1 MTTDRTVL
9 FVDAYDSFAENIAAL
24 LQQKLHVT
32 VTLIHIDCDIPA
44 RFGLSVEEFLSTFDA
59 IVLGPGPGNPQNES
73 DVGLFNTVW
82 KCSPLLN
89 IPVLGI
95 CLGFQSLCINYGLPV
110 VKLGLPCHGHAKAI
124 LHTDSGIFNGAGN
137 VVATNYNS
145 LGVRRADMDN
155 SFVSRTSSSGSVVSL
170 SSSRSFLSDIST
182 HDDSV
187 SRCRDRKT
195 VDLTILAWDTDNWV
209 MAVKHNLH
217 HFHGFQFHPESC
229 KSNEACV
236 TLLKNWWDS
245 AALHNERYR
254 VNCGAK
260 TLAIQSHSSSQ
271 MEKGPIDTEYLR
283 LQTRLGHL
291 GRHIG
296 QDLHFVT
303 LSSIEAHD
311 EIAQLCY
318 DMSGDD
324 NLVMLESTRKGRYS
338 IFPFPDESTFRLE
351 YGQSQCKTVVGSSEQ
366 VHRLPRQ
373 AVVTLLEWFL
383 LEKQY
388 TAESRDVPFTAGFMG
403 YLSYEFGIDSL
414 NMETSAS
421 HQASSP
427 RSTSDISLAWV
438 DRSIVVDHH
447 TQTVHIQSLRK
458 EDGNWCEEMA
468 RKIKAMTA
476 PTPDD
481 SPSESNSLLREIQQ
495 SSQFHCPD
503 HDSYISQIQQCR
515 AQLIAG
521 NSYELCLTTEA
532 SITTPKGRDHA
543 WILYRNLQRHNPV
556 PYAGYVRLGGT
567 TILSSSPEHFIS
579 WTPEGTIDMM
589 PMKGTVKKS
598 RDMTFAKAKEILASA
613 KESAENLMI
622 ADLIRHDLYST
633 VSRDALVQVV
643 KLCDVIETE
652 TVYTMISH
660 VRAHVPLEQHNND
673 KDKNEPTESTSHPS
687 RPSSIQ
693 PPHESRNA
701 TITRYGLKS
710 LTRTLPPGS
719 MTGAPKKRSC
729 EILAGLERRHRGIYS
744 GAIGYMDVGGFG
756 SWNVCI
762 RTAFANDSD
771 DQHDDNGRVWQKWR
785 IGAGGAITVLSD
797 DESEWDEM
805 MTKLDSVVKAF
816 QSV

>member
-1 MTTDRTVL
+1 MTTGKTIL

-24 LQQKLHVT
+24 LQQKLQVT

-44 RFGLSVEEFLSTFDA
+44 RFGQSVEQFLSSFDA

-82 KCSPLLN
+82 KCAPLLN

-95 CLGFQSLCINYGLPV
+95 CLGFQSLCTYYGLPV
-110 VKLGLPCHGHAKAI
+110 VKLGLPCHGHAKTI
-124 LHTDSGIFNGAGN
+124 VHTESGIFHGAGH

-170 SSSRSFLSDIST
+170 SSSRSFQSDLST
-182 HDDSV
+182 HDVSV
-187 SRCRDRKT
+187 SRSRGRKPA
-195 VDLTILAWDTDNWV
+195 DLAILAWDADEWV
-209 MAVKHNLH
+209 MAVKHNVH

-229 KSNEACV
+229 KSNAACV
-236 TLLKNWWDS
+236 TLLRNWWDS
-245 AALHNERYR
+245 VALHNERYR
-254 VNCGAK
+254 AGRGVNTPAFENPPSPQ
-260 TLAIQSHSSSQ
+260 L
-271 MEKGPIDTEYLR
+271 EKGANTEHLG
-283 LQTRLGHL
+283 LQTRLSHL
-291 GRHIG
+291 GRHAG
-296 QDLHFVT
+296 QDLHCIT
-303 LSSIEAHD
+303 LSSLEARN

-318 DMSGDD
+318 DLSGDN

-351 YGQSQCKTVVGSSEQ
+351 YGQNQCKTVVGSSVQ

-373 AVVTLLEWFL
+373 VVVTLLEGFL

-388 TAESRDVPFTAGFMG
+388 TPDSRSVPFTAGFMG

-414 NMETSAS
+414 NMEDPAS
-421 HQASSP
+421 RPPPSP
-427 RSTSDISLAWV
+427 RSTPDINLVWV
-438 DRSIVVDHH
+438 DRSIVVDHK
-447 TQTVHIQSLRK
+447 TQTVHIQSLRRD
-458 EDGNWCEEMA
+458 DGGWCKDMA
-468 RKIKAMTA
+468 KRINSMT
-476 PTPDD
+476 TSHLDD
-481 SPSESNSLLREIQQ
+481 SPPESKTLLREIQL
-495 SSQFHCPD
+495 SSQVQLPD
-503 HDSYISQIQQCR
+503 HDNYISQIQQCR
-515 AQLIAG
+515 AELIAG

-532 SITTPKGRDHA
+532 CIKTPKGPDHA

-567 TILSSSPEHFIS
+567 TILSSSPEHFLS
-579 WTPEGTIDMM
+579 WSSEGTIDMI

-598 RDMTFAKAKEILASA
+598 QDMTLAKAQEILASA

-652 TVYTMISH
+652 TVYTMVSH
-660 VRAHVPLEQHNND
+660 IRAHVPLEED
-673 KDKNEPTESTSHPS
+673 KDKDKSAESSPRS
-687 RPSSIQ
+687 RCDARSL
-693 PPHESRNA
+693 ESRSA
-701 TITRYGLKS
+701 IMTRTGLKA

-729 EILAGLERRHRGIYS
+729 EILGRLERRDRGVYS
-744 GAIGYMDVGGFG
+744 GAIGYMDVGGVG

-762 RTAFANDSD
+762 RSAFANDSD
-771 DQHDDNGRVWQKWR
+771 EEEVGGRIWQKWR
-785 IGAGGAITVLSD
+785 VGAGGAITVLSD
-797 DESEWDEM
+797 DELEWDEM
-805 MTKLDSVVKAF
+805 MAKLDSVAKAF
-816 QSV
+816 RAH